1 MECPYAGHTLERMSL
16 GLKSSYSSAYPCVY
30 RVKVFPDSV
39 TQEFQHSINISTKT
53 VGWEIHGI
61 SFYVQVAPI
70 GVMCG

>member
-1 MECPYAGHTLERMSL
+1 MVIHHLIH
-16 GLKSSYSSAYPCVY
+16 AYMG
-30 RVKVFPDSV
+30 VKVFPDSV

-61 SFYVQVAPI
+61 SFDVQVAPI